1 MSIFLKQIYRAVFK
15 LFAFLFKLTKMF
27 TKPLTRGPQ
36 YILIKSP
43 AAEPAAVIFASLC
56 YWRRSLCSNLR
67 GIDPE
72 KPHRATK
79 NAGFRTRSPE

>member
-15 LFAFLFKLTKMF
+15 LFAFLFKLTKVF

-36 YILIKSP
+36 NILIKSL
-43 AAEPAAVIFASLC
+43 AAVIFASLC